1 LSTNG
6 EIGASRRRVLEHDN
20 CGVTTRN
27 SREKQHFGDDMARLK
42 KLIAGNWKMN
52 KTASEAVDL
61 IEEIKS
67 SVGDQTSVQVCVCP
81 PFTSLSQSSES
92 VEKSEVLLGAQDMNA
107 AQSGAYT
114 GEISAEMLRDLY
126 VSFVILGHSER
137 RQFFGETNQI
147 VNQKI
152 HAAIGNN
159 LKPIYCIGETLD
171 EREAGK
177 TLDIVRT
184 QVREGLENFPTH
196 SIENLVIAYEPIW
209 AIGTGKTATDEMAQE
224 VHAEIRKVLAE
235 MFGDTSADSIR
246 ILYGGSMK
254 PENAAGLLAQKDV
267 DGGLIGG
274 ASLTARA
281 FVGIIEAA
289 QSA

>member
-1 LSTNG
+1 M
-6 EIGASRRRVLEHDN
+6 SR
-20 CGVTTRN
+20 
-27 SREKQHFGDDMARLK
+27 KF
-42 KLIAGNWKMN
+42 LIAGNWKMN

-67 SVGDQTSVQVCVCP
+67 SVGGQTSVQVCVCP

-184 QVREGLENFPTH
+184 QVREGLENFPIH

>member
-1 LSTNG
+1 M
-6 EIGASRRRVLEHDN
+6 SR
-20 CGVTTRN
+20 
-27 SREKQHFGDDMARLK
+27 KF
-42 KLIAGNWKMN
+42 LIAGNWKMN
-52 KTASEAVDL
+52 KTSAEACDL
-61 IEEIKS
+61 IDEIKS
-67 SVGDQTSVQVCVCP
+67 SVGKQTSVQVCVCP
-81 PFTSLSQSSES
+81 PFTSLSKVSDSID
-92 VEKSEVLLGAQDMNA
+92 KSEVFLGAQDMNA

-137 RQFFGETNQI
+137 RQLFGETNQVI
-147 VNQKI
+147 NKKI
-152 HAAIGNN
+152 HAAIENN
-159 LKPIYCIGETLD
+159 LKPIYCIGETLE
-171 EREAGK
+171 ERELGQ
-177 TLDIVRT
+177 TLDVVRT
-184 QVREGLENFPTH
+184 QVREGLENFPAH
-196 SIENLVIAYEPIW
+196 SIDNLVLAYEPIW

-224 VHAEIRKVLAE
+224 VHCDIRKVLSE
-235 MFGDTSADSIR
+235 MFGDSAADSIR

-289 QSA
+289 QSQAS

>member
-1 LSTNG
+1 M
-6 EIGASRRRVLEHDN
+6 SR
-20 CGVTTRN
+20 
-27 SREKQHFGDDMARLK
+27 KF
-42 KLIAGNWKMN
+42 LIAGNWKMN

-184 QVREGLENFPTH
+184 QVREGLDNFPTH

-235 MFGDTSADSIR
+235 MFGDTAADSIR